1 MSRDFGVTDGH
12 SLYSLHRYRSDVR
25 HMVIFDDLVEKEHHR
40 VRLYVSAS
48 VYEMIRQAE
57 TNGLLRIVHH
67 EEIVEGC
74 SEPDSPRRRKLINL
88 LLTIPIPHN
97 FILNLLSDPFSFC
110 PSVCQRNLSIY
121 RNGFCRR
128 KE

>member
-25 HMVIFDDLVEKEHHR
+25 HMVIFDDLVEKEFHR
-40 VRLYVSAS
+40 IRLYVSAP

-57 TNGLLRIVHH
+57 TNGFLRIVHH

-74 SEPDSPRRRKLINL
+74 SEPDSPRRRK
-88 LLTIPIPHN
+88 H
-97 FILNLLSDPFSFC
+97 
-110 PSVCQRNLSIY
+110 
-121 RNGFCRR
+121 
-128 KE
+128 KHK

>member
-25 HMVIFDDLVEKEHHR
+25 HMVIFDDLVEKEFRR
-40 VRLYVSAS
+40 VRLYISEP
-48 VYEMIRQAE
+48 VYELIRQAE

-74 SEPDSPRRRKLINL
+74 SEPDSPGAESTSTNN
-88 LLTIPIPHN
+88 H
-97 FILNLLSDPFSFC
+97 
-110 PSVCQRNLSIY
+110 
-121 RNGFCRR
+121 
-128 KE
+128 

>member
-40 VRLYVSAS
+40 VRLYVSS
-48 VYEMIRQAE
+48 PVYEMIRQAE
-57 TNGLLRIVHH
+57 VNELLRIVHH

-74 SEPDSPRRRKLINL
+74 SEPKLPRRNKRK
-88 LLTIPIPHN
+88 
-97 FILNLLSDPFSFC
+97 S
-110 PSVCQRNLSIY
+110 R
-121 RNGFCRR
+121 
-128 KE
+128 

>member
-12 SLYSLHRYRSDVR
+12 SLYSHHRKPRDLR

-67 EEIVEGC
+67 EEIVVGC
-74 SEPDSPRRRKLINL
+74 SEPDSPRRRK
-88 LLTIPIPHN
+88 H
-97 FILNLLSDPFSFC
+97 
-110 PSVCQRNLSIY
+110 
-121 RNGFCRR
+121 
-128 KE
+128 KHK